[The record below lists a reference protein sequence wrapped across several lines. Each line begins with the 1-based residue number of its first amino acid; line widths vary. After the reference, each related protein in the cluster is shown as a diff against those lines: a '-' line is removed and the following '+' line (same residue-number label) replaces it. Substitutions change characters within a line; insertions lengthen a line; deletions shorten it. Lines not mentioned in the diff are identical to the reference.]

1 MGTST
6 AAERFE
12 ADEKTT
18 LKGTLIQVQ
27 QAMKPHFH
35 KINPAHQD
43 INLLFENM
51 SAPEIQ
57 KTTNIYRGRPQ
68 PDPDER
74 LAQIRIFL
82 ADEDY
87 HRTLQFVQRLAEIE
101 KYIVFLEKNDYEF
114 DKQLLKRI
122 KEMIGVHKKWIKRA
136 TQAPSTSYIFT
147 RYTHKNRLLGLV
159 KDSKRRA
166 ALARVKAPKLSQN
179 LIPGPALHK
188 CMEKEERPAS
198 PDPFL
203 YTKQLAEIRRRQD
216 AEAERILDQ
225 EQNAVLQEPIP
236 TNFNGPYTLFYK
248 MTVEDITERRN
259 ILSETLK
266 RLNNAAKLAPRPFI
280 HEIISIITH
289 SIQDRLEEDQI
300 GALEQFDL
308 HLTNGDLQRLLILA
322 EPSWNSDAKLALRDL
337 SEDGSPQSAMFA
349 QLVALFNS
357 DLWPDQNSV
366 ATLGDVC
373 QRIDAEANGEGFP
386 MTVSDIET
394 FLVEMHEIGSIR

>member
-1 MGTST
+1 
-6 AAERFE
+6 
-12 ADEKTT
+12 
-18 LKGTLIQVQ
+18 
-27 QAMKPHFH
+27 
-35 KINPAHQD
+35 
-43 INLLFENM
+43 M

-57 KTTNIYRGRPQ
+57 KTANMYRGWPQ

-87 HRTLQFVQRLAEIE
+87 HRTLKFTQRLAEIE
-101 KYIVFLEKNDYEF
+101 KYIAFIEKNDFES

-122 KEMIGVHKKWIKRA
+122 KEMIGVHKEWIKRA

-166 ALARVKAPKLSQN
+166 EIARVKAPKLLQN

-188 CMEKEERPAS
+188 CMEKGERPVS

-216 AEAERILDQ
+216 AEAKRILKQ
-225 EQNAVLQEPIP
+225 EQNVVLQEPVP
-236 TNFNGPYTLFYK
+236 TNFNGPYTPFYK
-248 MTVEDITERRN
+248 MTREEITERIN
-259 ILSETLK
+259 ILSETFK
-266 RLNNAAKLAPRPFI
+266 RLNDAAKLAPRPFI

-289 SIQDRLEEDQI
+289 SIQDGAEEDQA
-300 GALEQFDL
+300 GAFEQFDS

-322 EPSWNSDAKLALRDL
+322 EPSWNSDVKRALRDL

-349 QLVALFNS
+349 QLVGLFNS
-357 DLWPDQNSV
+357 SLWPDQNSV
-366 ATLGDVC
+366 APLGEVY
-373 QRIDAEANGEGFP
+373 QRINAEVESEGLP
-386 MTVSDIET
+386 VTVSDIET
-394 FLVEMHEIGSIR
+394 FLVEMHELGSIR

>member
-1 MGTST
+1 MGTRT
-6 AAERFE
+6 ATETFG
-12 ADEKTT
+12 ADEKTV
-18 LKGTLIQVQ
+18 LKGVLTQVQ
-27 QAMKPHFH
+27 QALKPHFP
-35 KINPAHQD
+35 KIKPPHQV
-43 INLLFENM
+43 INLLLENM

-68 PDPDER
+68 PDPGER
-74 LAQIRIFL
+74 LAQIRVFL

-87 HRTLQFVQRLAEIE
+87 HRTLQFTLRLAEIE
-101 KYIVFLEKNDYEF
+101 KYIAFLEKNDYEF

-136 TQAPSTSYIFT
+136 MQAPSTSYIFT
-147 RYTHKNRLLGLV
+147 RYTHKNRLLGLI
-159 KDSKRRA
+159 KDGKRRA
-166 ALARVKAPKLSQN
+166 ALTRIKAPKLSQN

-188 CMEKEERPAS
+188 CVEKEERPGS

-225 EQNAVLQEPIP
+225 EQNVVVQEPIP
-236 TNFNGPYTLFYK
+236 ANFNGPYTPSYK
-248 MTVEDITERRN
+248 MTLEDMTERRN
-259 ILSETLK
+259 ILSETLQ
-266 RLNNAAKLAPRPFI
+266 RLNDAAKRAPRPFI

-289 SIQDRLEEDQI
+289 SVQNGAEEDQAD
-300 GALEQFDL
+300 ALEQFDS
-308 HLTNGDLQRLLILA
+308 HLTNGDLQRLLILT
-322 EPSWNSDAKLALRDL
+322 EPSWNSDVKRALRDL

-349 QLVALFNS
+349 ALVGLFNS

-366 ATLGDVC
+366 ATLGDVY
-373 QRIDAEANGEGFP
+373 QRINAAAQSAGPP
-386 MTVSDIET
+386 MTISDIET

>member
-1 MGTST
+1 
-6 AAERFE
+6 
-12 ADEKTT
+12 
-18 LKGTLIQVQ
+18 
-27 QAMKPHFH
+27 
-35 KINPAHQD
+35 
-43 INLLFENM
+43 M

-57 KTTNIYRGRPQ
+57 KTANIYRGRPQ

-74 LAQIRIFL
+74 LAQIRVFL

-87 HRTLQFVQRLAEIE
+87 HRTLHFTQRLAEVE
-101 KYIVFLEKNDYEF
+101 KYIAFLEKNYFEF

-122 KEMIGVHKKWIKRA
+122 KEMIGVHNKWIKRA
-136 TQAPSTSYIFT
+136 TQVPSTSYIFT

-188 CMEKEERPAS
+188 CMEKKERPAS

-203 YTKQLAEIRRRQD
+203 YTKLLAEIRRRQD
-216 AEAERILDQ
+216 AEAKRILDR
-225 EQNAVLQEPIP
+225 EQNAVLREPIP

-248 MTVEDITERRN
+248 KTLEDITERRN

-266 RLNNAAKLAPRPFI
+266 RLNDAAKLAPRPFI
-280 HEIISIITH
+280 HEILSIITH
-289 SIQDRLEEDQI
+289 SIQDGADDRA
-300 GALEQFDL
+300 GALEQFDS

-322 EPSWNSDAKLALRDL
+322 EPSWNADVKRALRDL

-349 QLVALFNS
+349 QLVALFNT
-357 DLWPDQNSV
+357 DLWPGQNSV
-366 ATLGDVC
+366 ATLGDVYK
-373 QRIDAEANGEGFP
+373 RMNAETVGEGLP
-386 MTVSDIET
+386 MTISDIEI
-394 FLVEMHEIGSIR
+394 FLVEMQEIGSIR

>member
-1 MGTST
+1 
-6 AAERFE
+6 
-12 ADEKTT
+12 
-18 LKGTLIQVQ
+18 
-27 QAMKPHFH
+27 
-35 KINPAHQD
+35 
-43 INLLFENM
+43 
-51 SAPEIQ
+51 
-57 KTTNIYRGRPQ
+57 
-68 PDPDER
+68 
-74 LAQIRIFL
+74 
-82 ADEDY
+82 
-87 HRTLQFVQRLAEIE
+87 
-101 KYIVFLEKNDYEF
+101 
-114 DKQLLKRI
+114 
-122 KEMIGVHKKWIKRA
+122 
-136 TQAPSTSYIFT
+136 
-147 RYTHKNRLLGLV
+147 
-159 KDSKRRA
+159 
-166 ALARVKAPKLSQN
+166 
-179 LIPGPALHK
+179 
-188 CMEKEERPAS
+188 MEKEERPAS

-236 TNFNGPYTLFYK
+236 TNFNGPYSLFYK

-300 GALEQFDL
+300 GALEQFDS

-322 EPSWNSDAKLALRDL
+322 EPSWNSDVKLALRDL

-394 FLVEMHEIGSIR
+394 FLVEMHEIGSIK